1 MNLRLWRHYQK
12 NQAILKTQ
20 VTKIKTQVTKI
31 KTQITKIKTQVT
43 KIKLVIVIMIK
54 DTSYPLTL
62 IVN

>member
-20 VTKIKTQVTKI
+20 VTKLKTQV
-31 KTQITKIKTQVT
+31 TKIKTQVT
-43 KIKLVIVIMIK
+43 KIKLLIVIK

>member
-31 KTQITKIKTQVT
+31 K
-43 KIKLVIVIMIK
+43 LVIVIKIK

>member
-31 KTQITKIKTQVT
+31 K
-43 KIKLVIVIMIK
+43 LVIVIMIK
-54 DTSYPLTL
+54 DTSYPQTL

>member
-31 KTQITKIKTQVT
+31 K
-43 KIKLVIVIMIK
+43 LVIVIMIK

>member
-20 VTKIKTQVTKI
+20 VTKLKTQV
-31 KTQITKIKTQVT
+31 TKIKTQVT
-43 KIKLVIVIMIK
+43 KIKLLIVIMIK

>member
-20 VTKIKTQVTKI
+20 VTKIK
-31 KTQITKIKTQVT
+31 
-43 KIKLVIVIMIK
+43 LVIVIMIK
-54 DTSYPLTL
+54 DTSYPQTL

>member
-31 KTQITKIKTQVT
+31 K
-43 KIKLVIVIMIK
+43 LVILIMIK

>member
-31 KTQITKIKTQVT
+31 NLVT
-43 KIKLVIVIMIK
+43 VIMIK

-62 IVN
+62 TVN

>member
-31 KTQITKIKTQVT
+31 KTQVT
-43 KIKLVIVIMIK
+43 KIKLLIVIMIK

>member
-12 NQAILKTQ
+12 NQAILKIQ
-20 VTKIKTQVTKI
+20 VTKIKTQV
-31 KTQITKIKTQVT
+31 TKIKTQVT

>member
-31 KTQITKIKTQVT
+31 K
-43 KIKLVIVIMIK
+43 LVIVIMIK
-54 DTSYPLTL
+54 DTSYPLTF

>member
-31 KTQITKIKTQVT
+31 KTQVT

>member
-12 NQAILKTQ
+12 NQAIL
-20 VTKIKTQVTKI
+20 
-31 KTQITKIKTQVT
+31 KTQVT